1 MSHSGVSWWTRNVQ
15 WWWHSVKQLWS
26 CSSTTWTNAVKTV
39 YFLSSQ
45 HARHTHFYTNRWWQ
59 GLVMKDKIPENCLYI
74 ANNKGFHL
82 VLICLQIFY
91 LSRCSISL
99 SNQQMFSIYLY
110 PTSECFLFIYIQPAN
125 VSSFPSIMFLV
136 TRLEAH
142 LTSYK
147 LSYIYLTTFWLN
159 LLLLHNISL
168 QTLKYSLENIWK
180 QDQKSIDAI

>member
-1 MSHSGVSWWTRNVQ
+1 M
-15 WWWHSVKQLWS
+15 
-26 CSSTTWTNAVKTV
+26 
-39 YFLSSQ
+39 
-45 HARHTHFYTNRWWQ
+45 
-59 GLVMKDKIPENCLYI
+59 
-74 ANNKGFHL
+74 
-82 VLICLQIFY
+82 LICLQIFY
-91 LSRCSISL
+91 LNRCSISL

-168 QTLKYSLENIWK
+168 QTLKYSQQNIK
-180 QDQKSIDAI
+180 NISMISKSILTIYLSFEVFFSTPPSESTNFQFPIIHVTESK